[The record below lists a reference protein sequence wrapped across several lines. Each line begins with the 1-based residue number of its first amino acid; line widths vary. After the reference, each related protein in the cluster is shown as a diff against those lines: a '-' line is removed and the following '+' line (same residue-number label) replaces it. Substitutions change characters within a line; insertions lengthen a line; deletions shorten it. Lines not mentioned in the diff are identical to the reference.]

1 MQKDTNMADISGV
14 KITDLT
20 ACGASED
27 GEHIWI
33 THRLGDG
40 TEYPLIY
47 PFEAVG
53 YLITVLADAA
63 RSAQRRRINRH
74 PREREEGAD
83 TEVIP
88 VQAARVGVSQ
98 DNSTAL
104 VHLTTADQVPIAFEL
119 QPELL
124 RDLIEQLQRAA
135 ATVGHRNAGR
145 RLH

>member
-1 MQKDTNMADISGV
+1 MADISGV

-88 VQAARVGVSQ
+88 VQTARVGVSQ

>member
-1 MQKDTNMADISGV
+1 MADISGV

-63 RSAQRRRINRH
+63 RSAQRRRIDRH

-83 TEVIP
+83 TDIVP
-88 VQAARVGVSQ
+88 VQAARVGVSG

-135 ATVGHRNAGR
+135 DTVGHRNAGR

>member
-1 MQKDTNMADISGV
+1 MADISGV

-20 ACGASED
+20 ACGASDD

-47 PFEAVG
+47 PFESVG

-63 RSAQRRRINRH
+63 RSAQRRRIARDS
-74 PREREEGAD
+74 REGEEGVN

-88 VQAARVGVSQ
+88 VQAARVGTSP
-98 DNSTAL
+98 DNAAVL
-104 VHLTTADQVPIAFEL
+104 LHLTTADQVPIAVEL
-119 QPELL
+119 KPGLL
-124 RDLIEQLQRAA
+124 RELIEQLQRAA
-135 ATVGHRNAGR
+135 EALDRRNSGR
-145 RLH
+145 ILH

>member
-53 YLITVLADAA
+53 YLITVLAEAA

-135 ATVGHRNAGR
+135 ATVGHRNPGR

>member
-1 MQKDTNMADISGV
+1 MADISGV

-20 ACGASED
+20 ACGASDD

-63 RSAQRRRINRH
+63 RSAQRRRVVRD
-74 PREREEGAD
+74 PREAEEGAN

-88 VQAARVGVSQ
+88 VQAARVGTSA
-98 DNSTAL
+98 DNSAAL
-104 VHLTTADQVPIAFEL
+104 LHLTTADQVPIAVEL
-119 QPELL
+119 KPELL
-124 RDLIEQLQRAA
+124 RQLIEQLQRVADNLGSP
-135 ATVGHRNAGR
+135 TSR
-145 RLH
+145 RLLH

>member
-1 MQKDTNMADISGV
+1 VEKDTNMADISGV

-20 ACGASED
+20 ACGASDD

-47 PFEAVG
+47 PFESVG

-63 RSAQRRRINRH
+63 RSAQRRRVARD
-74 PREREEGAD
+74 PREAEDGAN

-88 VQAARVGVSQ
+88 VQAARVGTSP
-98 DNSTAL
+98 DNSAAL
-104 VHLTTADQVPIAFEL
+104 LHLTTADQVPIAVEL
-119 QPELL
+119 KPELL
-124 RDLIEQLQRAA
+124 RELIEQLQRAA
-135 ATVGHRNAGR
+135 EALDRRNSGR
-145 RLH
+145 ILH

>member
-1 MQKDTNMADISGV
+1 MEKNTNMADISGV

-20 ACGASED
+20 ACGASDD

-63 RSAQRRRINRH
+63 RSAQQRRVARN
-74 PREREEGAD
+74 PREREEGANA
-83 TEVIP
+83 EVIP
-88 VQAARVGVSQ
+88 VQAARVGTSP
-98 DNSTAL
+98 DNSAAL
-104 VHLTTADQVPIAFEL
+104 LHLTTADQVPIAVEL
-119 QPELL
+119 KPELL
-124 RDLIEQLQRAA
+124 RQLIEQLQRVADNLGSP
-135 ATVGHRNAGR
+135 TSR
-145 RLH
+145 RLLH

>member
-1 MQKDTNMADISGV
+1 VEKDTNMADISGV

-20 ACGASED
+20 ACGASDD

-47 PFEAVG
+47 PFESVG

-63 RSAQRRRINRH
+63 RSAQRRRVARD
-74 PREREEGAD
+74 PREAEEGAN

-88 VQAARVGVSQ
+88 VQAARVGTSS
-98 DNSTAL
+98 DNSAAL
-104 VHLTTADQVPIAFEL
+104 LHLTTADKVPIAVEL
-119 QPELL
+119 KPELL
-124 RDLIEQLQRAA
+124 RELIEQLQRAA
-135 ATVGHRNAGR
+135 EALDRRNSGR
-145 RLH
+145 ILH

>member
-1 MQKDTNMADISGV
+1 MADISGV

-63 RSAQRRRINRH
+63 RSAQRRRIDRH

-83 TEVIP
+83 TDIVP
-88 VQAARVGVSQ
+88 VQAARVGVSG
-98 DNSTAL
+98 DNSTAF

-135 ATVGHRNAGR
+135 DTVGHRNAGR
-145 RLH
+145 HLH

>member
-53 YLITVLADAA
+53 YLITVLAEAA

>member
-1 MQKDTNMADISGV
+1 MEKDTNMADISGV

-20 ACGASED
+20 ACGASDD
-27 GEHIWI
+27 GAHIWI

-40 TEYPLIY
+40 TEYPLVY

-63 RSAQRRRINRH
+63 RSAQQRRVARN

-88 VQAARVGVSQ
+88 VHAARVGTSA
-98 DNSTAL
+98 DNSAAL
-104 VHLTTADQVPIAFEL
+104 LHLTTADQVPIAVEL
-119 QPELL
+119 KPELL
-124 RDLIEQLQRAA
+124 RELIEQLQRVADSI
-135 ATVGHRNAGR
+135 GSPRSR
-145 RLH
+145 RLLH

>member
-1 MQKDTNMADISGV
+1 MADISGV

-20 ACGASED
+20 ACGASDD

-47 PFEAVG
+47 PFESVG

-63 RSAQRRRINRH
+63 RSAQRRRVARD
-74 PREREEGAD
+74 PREAEEGAN

-88 VQAARVGVSQ
+88 VQAARVGTS
-98 DNSTAL
+98 
-104 VHLTTADQVPIAFEL
+104 PIAMCFVPSML
-119 QPELL
+119 ASRSSSGSRTSSSVNASPVL
-124 RDLIEQLQRAA
+124 RMRRTSSGLIS
-135 ATVGHRNAGR
+135 
-145 RLH
+145 

>member
-1 MQKDTNMADISGV
+1 MADISGV

-20 ACGASED
+20 ACGASDD

-47 PFEAVG
+47 PFEAIG

-63 RSAQRRRINRH
+63 RSAQRRRIHRH
-74 PREREEGAD
+74 SREREEGAD
-83 TEVIP
+83 TEAIR
-88 VQAARVGVSQ
+88 VQTARVGVSQ
-98 DNSTAL
+98 DDSTAL

-119 QPELL
+119 HPELL

-135 ATVGHRNAGR
+135 DTVDHRKMGR

>member
-1 MQKDTNMADISGV
+1 MADISGV

-20 ACGASED
+20 ACGASDD

-47 PFEAVG
+47 PFESVG

-63 RSAQRRRINRH
+63 RSAQRRRVARD
-74 PREREEGAD
+74 PREAEEGAN

-88 VQAARVGVSQ
+88 VQAARVGTSS
-98 DNSTAL
+98 DNSAAL
-104 VHLTTADQVPIAFEL
+104 LHLTTADKVPIAVEL
-119 QPELL
+119 KPELL
-124 RDLIEQLQRAA
+124 RELIEQLQRAA
-135 ATVGHRNAGR
+135 EALDRRNSGR
-145 RLH
+145 LLH

>member
-1 MQKDTNMADISGV
+1 VEKDTNMADISGV

-53 YLITVLADAA
+53 YLIAVLADAA
-63 RSAQRRRINRH
+63 RSAQRRRVPRH
-74 PREREEGAD
+74 PREREEGANAQ
-83 TEVIP
+83 VIP
-88 VQAARVGVSQ
+88 VQAARVGTSP
-98 DNSTAL
+98 DNSAAL
-104 VHLTTADQVPIAFEL
+104 LHLTTADQVPIAVEL
-119 QPELL
+119 KPELL
-124 RDLIEQLQRAA
+124 RELIEQLQRAA
-135 ATVGHRNAGR
+135 DALGPRNPGGF
-145 RLH
+145 LH

>member
-1 MQKDTNMADISGV
+1 MAGISGV

-20 ACGASED
+20 ACGASDD

-63 RSAQRRRINRH
+63 RSALRRRIAHH

-83 TEVIP
+83 ANVIP
-88 VQAARVGVSQ
+88 LHAARVGVSD
-98 DNSTAL
+98 DNSVAL
-104 VHLTTADQVPIAFEL
+104 LHLTTADQVPIAVEL
-119 QPELL
+119 KPEMLG
-124 RDLIEQLQRAA
+124 DLIEQLQQAA
-135 ATVGHRNAGR
+135 KTLGRGRAGR
-145 RLH
+145 LLN

>member
-1 MQKDTNMADISGV
+1 MADISGV

-20 ACGASED
+20 ACGASDD

-47 PFEAVG
+47 PFESVG

-63 RSAQRRRINRH
+63 RSAQRRRVARD
-74 PREREEGAD
+74 PREAEEGAN

-88 VQAARVGVSQ
+88 VQAARVGTSS
-98 DNSTAL
+98 DNSAAL
-104 VHLTTADQVPIAFEL
+104 LHLTTADQVPIAVEL
-119 QPELL
+119 KPALL
-124 RDLIEQLQRAA
+124 RELIEQLQRAA
-135 ATVGHRNAGR
+135 EALDRRNSGR
-145 RLH
+145 ILH

>member
-1 MQKDTNMADISGV
+1 VEKDTNMADISGV

-20 ACGASED
+20 ACGASDD

-63 RSAQRRRINRH
+63 RSAQRRRIARDS
-74 PREREEGAD
+74 RETEEGAN

-88 VQAARVGVSQ
+88 VQAARVGTSP
-98 DNSTAL
+98 DNSAAL
-104 VHLTTADQVPIAFEL
+104 LHLTTADQVPIAVEL
-119 QPELL
+119 KPELL
-124 RDLIEQLQRAA
+124 RELINQLQQAA
-135 ATVGHRNAGR
+135 EALGPRNSGR
-145 RLH
+145 LLH

>member
-1 MQKDTNMADISGV
+1 MADISGV

-20 ACGASED
+20 ACGASDD

-63 RSAQRRRINRH
+63 RSAQRRRVARD
-74 PREREEGAD
+74 PREAEEGAN

-88 VQAARVGVSQ
+88 VQAARVGTSS
-98 DNSTAL
+98 DNSAAL
-104 VHLTTADQVPIAFEL
+104 LHLTTADQVPIAVEL
-119 QPELL
+119 KPELL
-124 RDLIEQLQRAA
+124 RDLISQLQQAA
-135 ATVGHRNAGR
+135 EVLGPRNSR
-145 RLH
+145 RLLH

>member
-1 MQKDTNMADISGV
+1 MAGISGV

-53 YLITVLADAA
+53 YLITVLAEAA
-63 RSAQRRRINRH
+63 RSAQRRRISHH

-88 VQAARVGVSQ
+88 VQAARIGVSQ

-135 ATVGHRNAGR
+135 ATVGHGNAGR

>member
-1 MQKDTNMADISGV
+1 VEKDTNMADISGV

-20 ACGASED
+20 ACGASDD

-63 RSAQRRRINRH
+63 RSAQQRRVARN

-83 TEVIP
+83 AEVIP
-88 VQAARVGVSQ
+88 VQAARVGTSP
-98 DNSTAL
+98 DNSAAL
-104 VHLTTADQVPIAFEL
+104 LHLTTADQVPIAVEL
-119 QPELL
+119 KPELL
-124 RDLIEQLQRAA
+124 RELIEQLQRVAD
-135 ATVGHRNAGR
+135 GIRSPRLGR
-145 RLH
+145 LLH